1 MLLFSCTVFAEQT
14 VGYNI
19 FLTSKEDNNQPL
31 DEPMTQFDCSDRIF
45 VVVIVAGLAQEDH
58 ELKVRWMGPGGDQRE
73 LTRYTFQGLPV
84 TKIWAWLQL
93 HGPTGAIVGQMF
105 DPSFGMEEFIGQ
117 WNAEIYIDG
126 KQVSLQQFQVLC

>member
-1 MLLFSCTVFAEQT
+1 MLLFSCSATADQS

-19 FLTSKEDNNQPL
+19 FLTNQENNNQPL

-45 VVVIVAGLAQEDH
+45 LVVIVAGLEQENH
-58 ELKVRWMGPGGDQRE
+58 ELKVRWLGPGGDQRE
-73 LTRYTFQGLPV
+73 LTRYEFLALPV

-117 WNAEIYIDG
+117 WTAEVFIDG
-126 KQVSLQQFQVLC
+126 EKVSLQQFQVLC